1 MELNII
7 ESRSSYGGLDIIELS
22 HKINVEV
29 SYYVPSSNRFYL
41 LVFNLD
47 SIKQEIPL
55 LFWSH
60 LEKSVDKS
68 LLYKYIVR
76 KHSTAREFDIDS
88 IRKFVNPEAFT
99 QFLREYKI
107 NELLK

>member
-7 ESRSSYGGLDIIELS
+7 EARSSYGGLD
-22 HKINVEV
+22 INVEV
-29 SYYVPSSNRFYL
+29 SYYVPSFNRFYL

-47 SIKQEIPL
+47 SIQQEI
-55 LFWSH
+55 

-76 KHSTAREFDIDS
+76 KHSNAREFDIDG
-88 IRKFVNPEAFT
+88 IRKFVKPEVLT

>member
-7 ESRSSYGGLDIIELS
+7 EARSSYGGLDID
-22 HKINVEV
+22 VEV
-29 SYYVPSSNRFYL
+29 CYYVPSSNRFYL
-41 LVFNLD
+41 LVFKLD
-47 SIKQEIPL
+47 SIQQEI
-55 LFWSH
+55 

-76 KHSTAREFDIDS
+76 KHSTAREFDIDG
-88 IRKFVNPEAFT
+88 IRKFVNPEVFT